1 VNYAFTDDMSIEIGA
16 VFGLNH
22 VWRETSEKWHDDCVG
37 AKKKQGEP
45 VMCWGMVMY
54 GWKGPFF
61 VWVAETPEERE
72 HATQEIARLNE
83 NSVEEEERLNTE

>member
-1 VNYAFTDDMSIEIGA
+1 
-16 VFGLNH
+16 
-22 VWRETSEKWHDDCVG
+22 
-37 AKKKQGEP
+37 
-45 VMCWGMVMY
+45 MCWGMVMY

-83 NSVEEEERLNTE
+83 NSVEEEERLNTEWRNSED